1 MSLSLSSQGMSRSS
15 LDPWDYRW
23 SVGWITLCVLC
34 IALGT
39 TPARGERDLA
49 LVGASIYP
57 APGAPVI
64 SNGIV
69 IVRDGVIA
77 AVGTRDDVSVRANA
91 DVLDCSGLSLTSG
104 FWNSHVHFTPWRLAV
119 AGWLPSFVSAGEI
132 RAMLMRYGFVHVL
145 DTGSLPGNTVRLR
158 ARIAQGRLVG
168 PDIRIAAGSFVGP
181 GGSPYYLW
189 PLRLPELKT
198 PAEAREKV
206 LRTLDAGAD
215 GIKLFT
221 GGLAAPDSV
230 VVMDTEVVRAATTAA
245 HERGAFVVAHPSN
258 STGARAAIEGG
269 VDILAHTFP
278 FEREGPWDRLLLP
291 RMKQAGMALIPT
303 IKLWEYELRRA
314 GRDRAEIERWVQV
327 AQDQVRSFAALG
339 GPILFGTD
347 VGYMREY
354 DPTAEYVYLA
364 GAGLSFAQ
372 ILATLTTAPAERFK
386 AASRT
391 GRIAVGMDADLVVF
405 DGDPRADIRSLA
417 QVRHVLHRG
426 RLVYRDDARSRQA
439 ADTAKAPSTLPYRK
453 QP

>member
-1 MSLSLSSQGMSRSS
+1 LLQQSGDLTNKASARTQSDTASWRV
-15 LDPWDYRW
+15 RW
-23 SVGWITLCVLC
+23 IILC
-34 IALGT
+34 ILGLALGP
-39 TPARGERDLA
+39 TPARAERDLA
-49 LVGASIYP
+49 LVGATIYP

-77 AVGTRDDVSVRANA
+77 AVGSRADGPVSEKA
-91 DVLDCSGLSLTSG
+91 DVLDCSGFSLTSA
-104 FWNSHVHFTPWRLAV
+104 FWNSHVHFMPWRLFV

-132 RAMLMRYGFVHVL
+132 QAMLTRYGFVHVL
-145 DTGSLPGNTVRLR
+145 DTGSLLGSTLRLR
-158 ARIAQGRLVG
+158 TRTAQGRLAG
-168 PDIRIAAGSFVGP
+168 PVIHIAAGSFVAP
-181 GGSPYYLW
+181 GGSPFYLW
-189 PLRLPELKT
+189 PFRLPELKT
-198 PAEAREKV
+198 PAEAREQV

-230 VVMDTEVVRAATTAA
+230 IVMDTEVVRAATTAA
-245 HERGAFVVAHPSN
+245 HERGAFVVSHPSN
-258 STGARAAIEGG
+258 SSGARAAIEGG

-278 FEREGPWDRLLLP
+278 MERDGPWDRSLLP
-291 RMKQAGMALIPT
+291 RMKRAGMALIPT
-303 IKLWEYELRRA
+303 IKLWEYELQRA
-314 GRDRAEIERWVQV
+314 GQDRAMIERWIQV
-327 AQDQVRSFAALG
+327 AQDQVRSFATLG

-364 GAGLSFAQ
+364 GAGLSFDQ

-386 AASRT
+386 GASRT
-391 GRIAVGMDADLVVF
+391 GRIAAGMDADLVVF

-426 RLVYRDDARSRQA
+426 RIVYRDDARSCQA
-439 ADTAKAPSTLPYRK
+439 ANRPG
-453 QP
+453 